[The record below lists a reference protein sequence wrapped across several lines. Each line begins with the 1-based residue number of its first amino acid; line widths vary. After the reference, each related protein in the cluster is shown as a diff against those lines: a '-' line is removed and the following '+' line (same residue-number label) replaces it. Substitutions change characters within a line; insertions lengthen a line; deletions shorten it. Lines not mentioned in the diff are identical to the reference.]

1 MKQSCAVGI
10 TLDGGADGAVVGR
23 ILKVLDVDARVLAPR
38 KSHADAQV
46 CCDPRG
52 SRGSLRQELAAGIGR
67 SLINAQIAAPAFL
80 GHNHRLSKK
89 SHSLPIVARAH
100 NSNRSEASRDR
111 HQCVPSSW
119 RVGVQQ
125 QLVKETKL
133 IAALKQHYE
142 RYHAEDLAAL
152 KDLYG
157 YHAENCVRAAELT
170 VDRRRREEYLKL
182 AREWTEASIDG

>member
-1 MKQSCAVGI
+1 
-10 TLDGGADGAVVGR
+10 
-23 ILKVLDVDARVLAPR
+23 
-38 KSHADAQV
+38 
-46 CCDPRG
+46 
-52 SRGSLRQELAAGIGR
+52 
-67 SLINAQIAAPAFL
+67 
-80 GHNHRLSKK
+80 
-89 SHSLPIVARAH
+89 
-100 NSNRSEASRDR
+100 
-111 HQCVPSSW
+111 
-119 RVGVQQ
+119 VGVQQ

-182 AREWTEASIDG
+182 AREWTEAATTLQALTDRMMARRPRMGRKRSKVAG